1 MSHFDYCSPVFRS
14 PADSHLKLLQRAF
27 CQVQFLTSINVR
39 RMRKG
44 KVNARGKTHWRKK
57 VEWKRKRN
65 NEMDECESERKQIQ
79 GRNEETRN
87 KREFFGKKGSK
98 LLNKCR
104 K

>member
-44 KVNARGKTHWRKK
+44 KGNVRGKNTLEEKGRMKK
-57 VEWKRKRN
+57 EK
-65 NEMDECESERKQIQ
+65 KQ
-79 GRNEETRN
+79 
-87 KREFFGKKGSK
+87 
-98 LLNKCR
+98 
-104 K
+104 